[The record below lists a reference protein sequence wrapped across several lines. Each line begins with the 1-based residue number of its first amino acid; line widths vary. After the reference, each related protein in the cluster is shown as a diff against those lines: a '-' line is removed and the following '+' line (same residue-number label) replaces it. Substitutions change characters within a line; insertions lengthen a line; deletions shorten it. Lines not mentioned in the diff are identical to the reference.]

1 MAKQMSTKNKLTLA
15 EELLLITLDHES
27 GMLLDSISPFKY
39 HIALA
44 ASLIME
50 LTLKGKLDIDTEK
63 LFVVSSAETG
73 NPILDKPL
81 AEIVAEKTS
90 LRTSEW
96 LKRFAKNGE
105 SLSNQLMESLV
116 AKGVLQ
122 LIDKRVFWVLKTRTY
137 SATSGIE
144 EREVKERVMLLLNS
158 DEIPDASDALLIG
171 LLRSVGIFS
180 LLLSPSEL
188 DNLQNRIDQI
198 ANFEEINRSLSV
210 SIQEAWD
217 YIIKQVRS
225 YHSY

>member
-1 MAKQMSTKNKLTLA
+1 MSTKNKLTLA

-63 LFVVSSAETG
+63 LFVVSSTETG

-188 DNLQNRIDQI
+188 DSLQNRIDQI

>member
-1 MAKQMSTKNKLTLA
+1 MSTKNKLTLA

-144 EREVKERVMLLLNS
+144 EREVKERLMLLLNS

-188 DNLQNRIDQI
+188 DSLQNRIDQI

>member
-1 MAKQMSTKNKLTLA
+1 MSTKNKLTLA

-188 DNLQNRIDQI
+188 DSLQNRIDQI

>member
-1 MAKQMSTKNKLTLA
+1 MTTKNKLTLA

-158 DEIPDASDALLIG
+158 DEIPEASDALLIG

-188 DNLQNRIDQI
+188 DSLQNRIDQI

-217 YIIKQVRS
+217 YIIRQVRS

>member
-1 MAKQMSTKNKLTLA
+1 MSTKNKLTLA